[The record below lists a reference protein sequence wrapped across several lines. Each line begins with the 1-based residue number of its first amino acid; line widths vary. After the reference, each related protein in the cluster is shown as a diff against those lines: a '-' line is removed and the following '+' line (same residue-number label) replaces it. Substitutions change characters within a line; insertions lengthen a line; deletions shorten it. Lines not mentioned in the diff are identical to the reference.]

1 MKQMILT
8 VAGAVGVYLSWF
20 FGGWDISLTI
30 LSIFILIDYITGLIV
45 AGIFHKSKKSED
57 GSLSSKAGWK
67 GICKKV
73 ITLILVGVANLIDV
87 QLGTQ
92 VLRDGV
98 CATFIV
104 NEGLSI
110 IENAGLMGI
119 PIPKFLKDSI
129 TLLNSNDKSD
139 K

>member
-1 MKQMILT
+1 MKQAILT
-8 VAGAVGVYLSWF
+8 VAGAIGIYLSWF
-20 FGGWDISLTI
+20 FGGWDTSLII
-30 LSIFILIDYITGLIV
+30 LAVFIGIDYITGLIV
-45 AGIFHKSKKSED
+45 AGVFKNSNKTES
-57 GSLSSKAGWK
+57 GGLSSKAGWK
-67 GICKKV
+67 GIFKKV
-73 ITLILVGVANLIDV
+73 TTLILVGVANLLDM
-87 QLGTQ
+87 QMGTS

-98 CATFIV
+98 CVTFIV

-129 TLLNSNDKSD
+129 SLLNKDDKSE